1 MTLKEIQLT
10 KARIKRDQAETTRHL
25 SLLDS
30 PYPDADELRH
40 RRQLRD
46 KQVMLAKQFDEL
58 DAQCEG
64 LAKEGSPK

>member
-10 KARIKRDQAETTRHL
+10 RARLKRDQAETTRHL

-30 PYPDADELRH
+30 PYPDADEIRH
-40 RRQLRD
+40 RRQLKE
-46 KQVMLAKQFDEL
+46 KQAHLENEL
-58 DAQCEG
+58 RVCAAFEKG